1 MIISLPL
8 RNSLV
13 TIVGWILLT
22 SAAMAQTQG
31 GPPPQGDNGNGNG
44 GDRPHGPPP
53 EAISACQGKANGA
66 ACTFVGRRGE
76 QLTGTCFTPPDKPAG
91 PPDGTQGQH
100 SMVKRA
106 DSSPRPMACRPVR

>member
-1 MIISLPL
+1 MYISQPL
-8 RNSLV
+8 RNSLL
-13 TIVGWILLT
+13 TLLGWALLT
-22 SAAMAQTQG
+22 SAGMAQTQNG
-31 GPPPQGDNGNGNG
+31 PPQGDSG

-66 ACTFVGRRGE
+66 ACTFTGRRGE

-100 SMVKRA
+100 SMVKQA
-106 DSSPRPMACRPVR
+106 DSSPRPMACRPVRQ